1 MKSKPRHCLLKRNDS
16 ERKKTKT
23 IITKIS
29 SITMNHLKAKTHK
42 LQPKMP
48 QTIKKTNLTITKS
61 PKKSLHQNKEK
72 PSQPRIKK
80 MQRKINNQRLS
91 KSHNK
96 MLRKKN
102 NLSLP
107 KPKLKPKRKAVNH
120 HKMKMIF

>member
-1 MKSKPRHCLLKRNDS
+1 MKLKPRHSLLKRNDS
-16 ERKKTKT
+16 ERRKTKT

-29 SITMNHLKAKTHK
+29 PITMNHLKAKTNK
-42 LQPKMP
+42 LQPKMSL
-48 QTIKKTNLTITKS
+48 TIKKPNPTITKS

-80 MQRKINNQRLS
+80 MERKIHNQRLS

-102 NLSLP
+102 N
-107 KPKLKPKRKAVNH
+107 
-120 HKMKMIF
+120 